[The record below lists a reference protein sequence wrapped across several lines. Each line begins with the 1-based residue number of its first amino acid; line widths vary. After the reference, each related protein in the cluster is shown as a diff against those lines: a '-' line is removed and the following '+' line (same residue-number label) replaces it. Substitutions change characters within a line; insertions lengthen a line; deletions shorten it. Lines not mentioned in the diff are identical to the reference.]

1 MPGNHVFMLHVDPE
15 GALWVGTSNGLAR
28 FEDGSFKRYT
38 TEHGLFSNQI
48 FSMATADDGSK
59 WVGGFGGV
67 ARIAR
72 LD

>member
-1 MPGNHVFMLHVDPE
+1 MLHVDPAGE
-15 GALWVGTSNGLAR
+15 LWIGTSNGLAR
-28 FEDGSFKRYT
+28 FDDGAFTRYT

-48 FSMATADDGSK
+48 FSMATAADGSK

-67 ARIAR
+67 ARLAR